1 MMQGHLK
8 VTHVLL
14 LLLLLLL
21 LPPLVKVADPGRQLR
36 LCRVHVESILPCSR
50 VLLELSL
57 LLLLLLLLV
66 GERRRRR
73 RLLLL

>member
-8 VTHVLL
+8 VTSL

-36 LCRVHVESILPCSR
+36 LCRVRVESILPCSR

-57 LLLLLLLLV
+57 LLLRLLLLV
-66 GERRRRR
+66 GER
-73 RLLLL
+73 LLLLLLLLLL